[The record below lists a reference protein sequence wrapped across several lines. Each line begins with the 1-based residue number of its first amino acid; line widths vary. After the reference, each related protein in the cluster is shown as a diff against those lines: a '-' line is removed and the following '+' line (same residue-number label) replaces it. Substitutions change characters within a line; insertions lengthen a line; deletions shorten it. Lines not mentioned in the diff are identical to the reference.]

1 MLDAFQK
8 MLAWLAAMLTGATF
22 RRGSARG
29 HSQKLALSS
38 PVTILFC
45 TATGTKTAPAT
56 ASAAK
61 NEKWNLPSGRLHL
74 TSEAEWRK
82 QFSEGPA
89 P

>member
-8 MLAWLAAMLTGATF
+8 MLAWLAAMLAGATF

-29 HSQKLALSS
+29 HSQKLGLSS
-38 PVTILFC
+38 PVTILLC
-45 TATGTKTAPAT
+45 TATGTETAPAT

-74 TSEAEWRK
+74 SSGAEWRK
-82 QFSEGPA
+82 KLSEGP
-89 P
+89 PP

>member
-29 HSQKLALSS
+29 YSQKLGLSS
-38 PVTILFC
+38 PVTILLC
-45 TATGTKTAPAT
+45 TATGMKTAPAT

-74 TSEAEWRK
+74 SSGAEWRK
-82 QFSEGPA
+82 KLSEGP
-89 P
+89 PP